1 MNSKNTPILLVEDDP
16 LDVENIRRAFKA
28 QGMENKVYVAST
40 GTMAL
45 DMLLGTSEEVLSPAP
60 KIILLDLNLPG
71 MGGLEVLQ
79 AIRANH
85 ALRSCS
91 VFVMTSSHDE
101 KDVLNAYDLNVAGY
115 IVKPIQYGSYTETV
129 ATLNSFWE
137 LIELPN

>member
-1 MNSKNTPILLVEDDP
+1 LNSKNTPILLVEDDP

-28 QGMENKVYVAST
+28 QGMENKVYVASN
-40 GTMAL
+40 GNMAL
-45 DMLLGTSEEVLSPAP
+45 DMLMGTTEEALSPVP
-60 KIILLDLNLPG
+60 RIILLDLNLPG

-85 ALRSCS
+85 TLRSCS
-91 VFVMTSSHDE
+91 VFVMTSSQDE
-101 KDVLNAYDLNVAGY
+101 KDVLSAYDLNVAGY
-115 IVKPIQYGSYTETV
+115 IVKPIQYGSFTETV